1 MQNTTETQF
10 IKILEAELVKA
21 LGCTEPIAIA
31 YAGAVARDCL
41 GSVPEEMTVS
51 CSGNIIKNAKAV
63 VVPMTRGLK
72 GIEAAAIAGA
82 VGGDAR
88 KGLEVLTGVTDEN
101 VCQMTRLLEKKMC
114 RVQLLDTEEKLHI
127 ILVAK
132 QGDDRVEVEL
142 MRTHLGVIRIEKN
155 RQVLWSEK
163 PKEDAG
169 GVDYSCLNM
178 DSIFT
183 FATEV
188 PIGQV
193 EDLMREQILC
203 NTSIAQA
210 GLSGHYGAEVGKT
223 LLEVYGTD
231 VWVRAKAVTA
241 AGSDARMNGCE
252 LPVVINSGSGNQGM
266 TVSLPVIEYA
276 ASLKCSEEQLC
287 RALVMSNLI
296 AIYLKYQIGRLS
308 AYCGVV
314 TAAAGAG
321 AGITYLMGGS
331 RQQIEKTVL
340 NTLADTSGIVCD
352 GASASCAAK
361 IATSVDA
368 AVMSSYLSMNGHAFL
383 PGEGIVKD
391 NLQKTVDG
399 VITLAKEGMK
409 KTDEVILEIMIQD

>member
-1 MQNTTETQF
+1 MQNTTEVQF
-10 IKILEAELVKA
+10 MKILEAELVKA

-31 YAGAVARDCL
+31 YAGAVARECL
-41 GSVPEEMTVS
+41 GIVPEEITVS

-63 VVPMTRGLK
+63 VVPMTRGMK
-72 GIEAAAIAGA
+72 GIEAAAIAGS
-82 VGGDAR
+82 VGGDAG
-88 KGLEVLTGVTDEN
+88 KGLEVLTAVTEEDLCRMAE
-101 VCQMTRLLEKKMC
+101 LLEKKVC
-114 RVQLLDTEEKLHI
+114 RVRLLDTEEKLHI
-127 ILVAK
+127 VLEARH
-132 QGDDRVEVEL
+132 GEDRVVVEL
-142 MRTHLGVIRIEKN
+142 MRTHLGIIRIEKN
-155 RQVLWSEK
+155 GQVILSEK
-163 PKEDAG
+163 PAEDTE
-169 GVDYSCLNM
+169 GVDYSSLNM
-178 DSIFT
+178 DSIFA

-188 PIGQV
+188 SIDQV
-193 EDLMREQILC
+193 EGLMREQILC

-231 VWVRAKAVTA
+231 VRVRAKAVAA

-276 ASLKCSEEQLC
+276 RSLKCSEEQLY

-296 AIYLKYQIGRLS
+296 AIYIKYRIGRLS

-331 RQQIEKTVL
+331 QQQIENTVS

-368 AVMSSYLSMNGHAFL
+368 AVMSSYLSMKGHTFL

-391 NLQKTVDG
+391 SLQKTVDG